1 MEVLIGFVI
10 AIIQPL
16 TFVLMTARE
25 TLSVNIKFWPWFV
38 VGLFLSC
45 IGMVIILG
53 RRVREKEVQQ
63 SLLMP
68 VSSEEIFD
76 QVLQLEKP
84 RKINAIEI
92 QYSARA

>member
-45 IGMVIILG
+45 IGMVIMFG
-53 RRVREKEVQQ
+53 RRVREKEVQPT
-63 SLLMP
+63 LLIP

-76 QVLQLEKP
+76 QVLQLEES
-84 RKINAIEI
+84 RRINAIEI